1 MGICQSTNNSK
12 KNKNNSDNTNNNNI
26 NLKTNKKTIIN
37 INDGMF
43 GQILDKTFNEADIN
57 KSGFIEYNEFKE
69 FMAKIHKKL
78 NLPEPTDNDM
88 NEYLKKYDTDKDGKI
103 SKQEFVK
110 VVQFMINAEREN
122 LKK

>member
-1 MGICQSTNNSK
+1 MGICQSTNSK
-12 KNKNNSDNTNNNNI
+12 KNKNNSDNTNNNIYI
-26 NLKTNKKTIIN
+26 NTNKKTIIN

-43 GQILDKTFNEADIN
+43 GQIVDKTFNEADTN

-69 FMAKIHKKL
+69 FIAKIHKKL
-78 NLPEPTDNDM
+78 NRPEPTDKDM
-88 NEYLKKYDTDKDGKI
+88 KEYLKEYDTDKDGKI

-110 VVQFMINAEREN
+110 VVQFMINAERAN